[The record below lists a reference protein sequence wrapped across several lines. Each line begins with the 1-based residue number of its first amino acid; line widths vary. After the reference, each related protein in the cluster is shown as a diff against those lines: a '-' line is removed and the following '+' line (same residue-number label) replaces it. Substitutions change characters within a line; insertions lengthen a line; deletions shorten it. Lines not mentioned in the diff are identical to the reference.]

1 MVALAMSNDTQ
12 PPVNLFAAHQD
23 LLRERLRLLFT
34 TLYPLLRADVV
45 RVLEEE
51 GKLLAKPPVDAIAVR
66 PAGSW
71 ALLTML
77 VAEHIDPDIDPSRVS
92 GVAIAVE
99 CFVCALDLLDDV
111 EDEDQTPGIRAL
123 GVARALNVATALLML
138 AQQAILSLS
147 QQAVP
152 PESIL
157 SLLDTLQASALIAS
171 AGQHRDLLAEQRAA
185 QELTLEECIEIAAG
199 KAGALMRL
207 ACRLGALCAGA
218 HDVMCEHFSELG
230 ELLGIAHQL
239 DNDAHDLYDLL
250 QGETSAVSPTK
261 AENITRNVKTDLVR
275 QKKTLPVVLAART
288 KSSFQE
294 ASALDD
300 KEKVEEH
307 LRALHEG
314 IIATWGICLLYR
326 ERARDRLRTIEDQRP
341 LAPALRFL
349 LDLY

>member
-1 MVALAMSNDTQ
+1 MSSDSQ
-12 PPVNLFAAHQD
+12 PPVNQFAARQD
-23 LLRERLRLLFT
+23 MLRERLLFLLEKQH
-34 TLYPLLRADVV
+34 PLLRADIVHA
-45 RVLEEE
+45 LEVE
-51 GKLLAKPPVDAIAVR
+51 GKLLAKPRADAVAVR
-66 PAGSW
+66 PSGSW

-77 VAEHIDPDIDPSRVS
+77 VAQHIDPDIDPFCVS
-92 GVAIAVE
+92 SVAIAVE

-111 EDEDQTPGIRAL
+111 EDEDQTPSIRAL

-138 AQQAILSLS
+138 AQQAILSLT

-152 PESIL
+152 PRRIV
-157 SLLDTLQASALIAS
+157 SLLDTLQASGLIATG
-171 AGQHRDLLAEQRAA
+171 GQHRDLLAERRSA

-218 HDVMCEHFSELG
+218 DDVMCEHFSELG

-239 DNDAHDLYDLL
+239 DNDAHDLYYLL
-250 QGETSAVSPTK
+250 QGETSAVPPTK
-261 AENITRNVKTDLVR
+261 AENITRSIKTDLVR
-275 QKKTLPVVLAART
+275 QKKTLPVVLAARVNNFLE
-288 KSSFQE
+288 K
-294 ASALDD
+294 ASAQGD
-300 KEKVEEH
+300 KEKKEEH

-326 ERARDRLRTIEDQRP
+326 ERASDRLRTIEDQRP

-349 LDLY
+349 LDF